1 MIRLSAEKPVY
12 VAVCPAC
19 DVHGAD
25 GDEGLLGTHDPRS
38 GS

>member
-25 GDEGLLGTHDPRS
+25 GDEGRPTP
-38 GS
+38 